1 MKRLKIEQIK
11 PLIEKAINKNSKDYQ
26 DVKMYDSRKSIGNL
40 ISKFPMKNKVINHR
54 LEVWEYGYDEEGLWW
69 KYLYTIILKK

>member
-1 MKRLKIEQIK
+1 MKLRIEQIK

-26 DVKMYDSRKSIGNL
+26 DVKMYDSRKSVGSL

-54 LEVWEYGYDEEGLWW
+54 LECWEYGFEDGMWW
-69 KYLYTIILKK
+69 RYLYTIILKNK